1 MRRAVTAAAGNAA
14 CVSSNHYDDTTDNA
28 FLDECFAQYL
38 NSQSFELSRLLIKT
52 RIAHLHPK
60 NPSPIMETI
69 KKAIG
74 SAFDPN
80 TDIPDLSG
88 KVRFFILLVIFEC

>member
-1 MRRAVTAAAGNAA
+1 MTYSTFVYGTINNTRNTYLSKF
-14 CVSSNHYDDTTDNA
+14 SSHQ
-28 FLDECFAQYL
+28 LEL
-38 NSQSFELSRLLIKT
+38 NNTPASAKS
-52 RIAHLHPK
+52 
-60 NPSPIMETI
+60 SPIMETI

-88 KVRFFILLVIFEC
+88 KVRLMIALHMLEC